1 MDPTA
6 GHAILRSGQKLDL
19 VPGCEASDLLTF
31 YSFNPDYEPRDPP
44 TPRRY
49 IDLTEL
55 KGTNKERSKE
65 ALENDCDKIIAE
77 HFSPREFFF
86 ATDPIV
92 NSFMVHDPLKREL
105 GLFFIFTEF
114 NTL

>member
-1 MDPTA
+1 MT
-6 GHAILRSGQKLDL
+6 
-19 VPGCEASDLLTF
+19 
-31 YSFNPDYEPRDPP
+31 
-44 TPRRY
+44 
-49 IDLTEL
+49 
-55 KGTNKERSKE
+55 
-65 ALENDCDKIIAE
+65 DKIIAE